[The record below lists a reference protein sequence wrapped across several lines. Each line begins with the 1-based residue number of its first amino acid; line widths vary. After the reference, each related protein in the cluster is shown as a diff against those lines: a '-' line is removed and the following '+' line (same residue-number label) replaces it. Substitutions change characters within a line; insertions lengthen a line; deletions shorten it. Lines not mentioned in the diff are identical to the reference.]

1 MTDLE
6 RDIHNYNTARNRLIR
21 RASEIRLT
29 LEKVKKALGK
39 DAWSSIP
46 GSDVLPPVTMLKPPE
61 RRRGRPVGDKN
72 GKLQELLKDGPKT
85 KRELAQLMNTT
96 LVDLDRVIYGKAFTH
111 KGRLFRLARANGHG

>member
-6 RDIHNYNTARNRLIR
+6 KDIHNYNAVRNRLIR
-21 RASEIRLT
+21 RAAEIRLT
-29 LEKVKKALGK
+29 LEQVREALGPEV
-39 DAWSSIP
+39 WSSIP
-46 GSDVLPPVTMLKPPE
+46 GSDVLPPVTKLKPQE
-61 RRRGRPVGDKN
+61 RRRGRPVCDKH

-111 KGRLFRLARANGHG
+111 KGRLFRLARANGHA